1 MSAPRTIRIAILAM
15 GGEGGGVLAN
25 WLVDLAEHNGHLAQ
39 MTSVPG
45 VAQRTGAT
53 IYYVEMTVAPCAPD
67 IGPNMA
73 LMPVPGDVDLVIAS
87 ELMEAGRAIQ
97 RGFVTF
103 DRTTLIASTSRVHA
117 MTEKITV
124 ADGRVDETA
133 LREACELA
141 ARRFVGLDLA
151 RVARETGSVISAAIF
166 GVIAATNVLPFG
178 RAVFEATIERGGI
191 GVAASKCA
199 FGAAFALVVDRPV
212 EAVAPTVAEMPLEP
226 GDIPA
231 PAAAFAAIGVER
243 LTDYQGASYA
253 AMYLDRLR
261 RIARVDAA
269 PGAGSFQLTVLVARH
284 LALAMAYEDIYRV
297 ADLKTRKSRFARV
310 AAEVGVRDGQV
321 LRIAEFLHPRAQE
334 IAESVPAWLGRFL
347 ASNAVARRILSACT
361 SKGRIVATTSLPG
374 FLLLFLTA
382 RLRGLRPSSMRF
394 AETQADLEDWLGRIA
409 LAAESDYALALE
421 IAECRNLVKGYG
433 ETFERGLSNYRAI
446 FAAMDRLTPEMRKSN
461 IVAAW
466 RKAAVADD
474 TGDKLR
480 LAIASTA

>member
-1 MSAPRTIRIAILAM
+1 MSASRTIRIAILAM

-53 IYYVEMTVAPCAPD
+53 IYYVEMTAAPCAPD
-67 IGPNMA
+67 GGPNMA

-97 RGFVTF
+97 RGFVTS

-166 GVIAATNVLPFG
+166 GVVAATDILPFA
-178 RAVFEATIERGGI
+178 RSDFEATIERGGI
-191 GVAASKCA
+191 GVAASKRA
-199 FGAAFALVVDRPV
+199 FGAAFERVSGRPSV
-212 EAVAPTVAEMPLEP
+212 PVSLAVAEAPLEP
-226 GDIPA
+226 GDLPA

-243 LTDYQGASYA
+243 LTDYQDASYA

-261 RIARVDAA
+261 RIARVDTAS
-269 PGAGSFQLTVLVARH
+269 GAGSFQLTALVARH

-334 IAESVPAWLGRFL
+334 IVESVPAWLGRFL
-347 ASNAVARRILSACT
+347 ATNPVARRVLSACT

-446 FAAMDRLTPEMRKSN
+446 FAAMDRLTPEMRKSD

-480 LAIASTA
+480 LAIASAA

>member
-1 MSAPRTIRIAILAM
+1 MSAHRTIRIAILAM

-53 IYYVEMTVAPCAPD
+53 IYYVEMTAAPCVPD
-67 IGPNMA
+67 EGPNMA

-97 RGFVTF
+97 RGFVTS
-103 DRTTLIASTSRVHA
+103 DRTVLVASTSRVHA

-166 GVIAATNVLPFG
+166 GVVAATEVLPFR
-178 RAVFEATIERGGI
+178 RAIFEATIERGGI
-191 GVAASKCA
+191 GVAASKRA
-199 FGAAFALVVDRPV
+199 FGAAFELVAGLPPP
-212 EAVAPTVAEMPLEP
+212 AVVTPPVAERMLEP
-226 GDIPA
+226 RDIPA
-231 PAAAFAAIGVER
+231 PAAGFAAIGVER
-243 LTDYQGASYA
+243 LTDYQNAAYASL
-253 AMYLDRLR
+253 YLERLR

-269 PGAGSFQLTVLVARH
+269 SGAGRFQLTALVARH

-310 AAEVGVRDGQV
+310 AAEVDVRDGQV

-334 IAESVPAWLGRFL
+334 IVESVPAWLGRFL
-347 ASNAVARRILSACT
+347 TSNAIARRILSALT
-361 SKGRIVATTSLPG
+361 SKGRIVATTSLSG

-382 RLRGLRPSSMRF
+382 RLRGFRPASMRF
-394 AETQADLEDWLGRIA
+394 AETQADLGDWLRRIEVAAGR
-409 LAAESDYALALE
+409 DYTLALE

-446 FAAMDRLTPEMRKSN
+446 FAAMDGLAPDMPRSS

-474 TGDKLR
+474 TGEKLR
-480 LAIASTA
+480 AAIASA